1 MLHFYVFFNVKAG
14 IHKFNFHI
22 FMNFPSFLLLLI
34 FNLTL
39 LPEVITCIISI
50 LACLFRLGLC
60 LFMWPISENI
70 PDICEGNAYSTLF
83 GGVLHRSLL
92 NLVGLYCCSNLLF
105 LLVIHQCK
113 WGYLSIN
120 YYCELSISPF
130 NPVTFCFMYAEAPVL
145 NARTFTIT
153 IAL

>member
-105 LLVIHQCK
+105 LLVIH
-113 WGYLSIN
+113 
-120 YYCELSISPF
+120 
-130 NPVTFCFMYAEAPVL
+130 
-145 NARTFTIT
+145 
-153 IAL
+153 